1 MYKGTLKQMEFED
14 FKLPFGGKLISKNRW
29 VQLAKMIPWVEVEEI
44 YISSLAGTGMGS
56 PAKSARVAL
65 AALIIKEHYGKSD
78 EETVSEI
85 QENPYLQ
92 FFLGFQEYSEQKP
105 FDPSMFTH
113 FRTRFGL
120 TGTQSLNDIIGDK
133 IKTDLKKYKQP
144 KKESDETEDKHN
156 DDNPPKNSGKLLLD
170 ATCAP
175 ADITF
180 PTDLKLLNVARRKS
194 EAIIDDL
201 HAPLKGVEKKPRTY
215 CKKARRDFLLAAKAK
230 RLSGKKRR
238 KALRKQL
245 GFLGRNLKSIEE
257 LSQKIPLLCLTKK
270 QYKNL
275 LVIHE
280 VYRQQ
285 KIMYDGHLRR
295 IDDRIVSISQPHIR
309 PIKRG
314 KAGRPTEFG
323 AKISVS
329 LVDGVAFVDHLSWD
343 NFNEGGDLP
352 AQAEAYRRRFGSWPK
367 SIHADKLYR
376 NRDNLKFCKKYGIR
390 LSGPPL
396 GRPPKVT
403 AENAMIIQQQ
413 KEIARKDEVDRIPI
427 EGKFGQGKRRF
438 GLGLIMSKRP
448 DTSACSIVMSFL
460 VMNLMKWLK
469 VIFYTLFFW
478 LSGKKDSIIMICSRP
493 ERRFWSVIM
502 GWNVGACQTAPSG

>member
-1 MYKGTLKQMEFED
+1 MYKDTLKQMEFEN
-14 FKLPFGGKLISKNRW
+14 FQLPFGGKLKSKNRW
-29 VQLAKMIPWVEVEEI
+29 VKLAKMIPWDEVEKI
-44 YISSLAGTGMGS
+44 YVSSLAGTGMGS

-65 AALIIKEHYGKSD
+65 AALVIKEHYGKSD
-78 EETVSEI
+78 VETVAEI

-92 FFLGFQEYSEQKP
+92 FFLGFQEYSDQKP

-144 KKESDETEDKHN
+144 KKESDETEDNYN
-156 DDNPPKNSGKLLLD
+156 DGNPPENSGKLLLD

-194 EAIIDDL
+194 ETIIDDL

-215 CKKARRDFLLAAKAK
+215 RKKARRDFLLAAKAK

-245 GFLGRNLKSIEE
+245 GYLGRNLKRIEG
-257 LSQKIPLLCLTKK
+257 LSQKISLLCLTKK

-285 KIMYDGHLRR
+285 KIMYEGHLHR

-403 AENAMIIQQQ
+403 AENAMLIQQQ
-413 KEIARKDEVDRIPI
+413 KAIASQDEVDRIPI

-438 GLGLIMSKRP
+438 GLGLIMSKGP

-478 LSGKKDSIIMICSRP
+478 LSGKKEPIIKVCSRS
-493 ERRFWSVIM
+493 ERRFGSVIM
-502 GWNVGACQTAPSG
+502 GWKVRACQTVPEG

>member
-1 MYKGTLKQMEFED
+1 MYKETLKQMELEN

-29 VQLAKMIPWVEVEEI
+29 VQLAKMIPWEEVEEI
-44 YISSLAGTGMGS
+44 YISSLASTGMGS

-78 EETVSEI
+78 KETVAEI

-92 FFLGFQEYSEQKP
+92 FFLGFQEYSDQKP

-133 IKTDLKKYKQP
+133 IKTDLKKYEKS
-144 KKESDETEDKHN
+144 KKESVETEDKHN
-156 DDNPPKNSGKLLLD
+156 DDSPPKNSGKLLLD

-194 EAIIDDL
+194 ETIIDDL

-215 CKKARRDFLLAAKAK
+215 RKKARRDFLLAAKAK

-245 GFLGRNLKSIEE
+245 GFLGRNLKSIEG

-285 KIMYDGHLRR
+285 KTMYDGHLRR

-352 AQAEAYRRRFGSWPK
+352 AQAEAYRRRFGSWPE

-403 AENAMIIQQQ
+403 AENAMRIQQQ

-438 GLGLIMSKRP
+438 GLGLIMSKGP

-478 LSGKKDSIIMICSRP
+478 LSEKKDSIIKVCSRP
-493 ERRFWSVIM
+493 ERQFGSVIM
-502 GWNVGACQTAPSG
+502 GWKVRACQTVLAG

>member
-1 MYKGTLKQMEFED
+1 
-14 FKLPFGGKLISKNRW
+14 
-29 VQLAKMIPWVEVEEI
+29 
-44 YISSLAGTGMGS
+44 
-56 PAKSARVAL
+56 
-65 AALIIKEHYGKSD
+65 
-78 EETVSEI
+78 
-85 QENPYLQ
+85 
-92 FFLGFQEYSEQKP
+92 
-105 FDPSMFTH
+105 MFTH

-144 KKESDETEDKHN
+144 KKESNETQDKN
-156 DDNPPKNSGKLLLD
+156 DDGNPPKNSGKLLLD

-180 PTDLKLLNVARRKS
+180 PTDLKLLNDARRKS
-194 EAIIDDL
+194 ETIIDDL

-215 CKKARRDFLLAAKAK
+215 RKKARRDFLLAAKAK

-245 GFLGRNLKSIEE
+245 DYLGRNLKSLEE

-285 KIMYDGHLRR
+285 KIMFDGHLRR

-329 LVDGVAFVDHLSWD
+329 LVDGIAFVDHLSWD

-352 AQAEAYRRRFGSWPK
+352 AQAKAYRRRFGNWPK

-396 GRPPKVT
+396 GRPPKIT
-403 AENAMIIQQQ
+403 TENAMLIQQQ
-413 KEIARKDEVDRIPI
+413 KEIAMQDEIDRIPI
-427 EGKFGQGKRRF
+427 EDKFCQRKRRY
-438 GLGLIMSKRP
+438 GLGLIMSKGP

-469 VIFYTLFFW
+469 AIFYTLFFW
-478 LSGKKDSIIMICSRP
+478 LSGKKEPIRKVCSRP
-493 ERRFWSVIM
+493 ERRFGSIFID
-502 GWNVGACQTAPSG
+502 WNVGACQTAPSG

>member
-1 MYKGTLKQMEFED
+1 MYKETLKQMEFEN

-29 VQLAKMIPWVEVEEI
+29 VQLAKLIPWEEVEEI

-78 EETVSEI
+78 EETVAEI

-92 FFLGFQEYSEQKP
+92 FFLGFQEYSDQKP

-120 TGTQSLNDIIGDK
+120 SGTQSLNDIIGDK
-133 IKTDLKKYKQP
+133 IKTDLKKYEKS
-144 KKESDETEDKHN
+144 KDKSDETEDKHN

-194 EAIIDDL
+194 ETIINDL

-215 CKKARRDFLLAAKAK
+215 RRKARHDFLLAAKAK

-245 GFLGRNLKSIEE
+245 GYLGRNLKSIEE

-295 IDDRIVSISQPHIR
+295 IDDRIVSISQPHVR

-352 AQAEAYRRRFGSWPK
+352 AQAEAYRRRFGNWPE

-403 AENAMIIQQQ
+403 AENAMLIQQQ
-413 KEIARKDEVDRIPI
+413 REIASKDEVDRIPI
-427 EGKFGQGKRRF
+427 EGKFGQGKRKF
-438 GLGLIMSKRP
+438 GLGLIMSKGP

-478 LSGKKDSIIMICSRP
+478 LSGKKDSIIKICSRP

-502 GWNVGACQTAPSG
+502 GWKVRAWKTVTAE

>member
-1 MYKGTLKQMEFED
+1 
-14 FKLPFGGKLISKNRW
+14 
-29 VQLAKMIPWVEVEEI
+29 
-44 YISSLAGTGMGS
+44 
-56 PAKSARVAL
+56 
-65 AALIIKEHYGKSD
+65 
-78 EETVSEI
+78 
-85 QENPYLQ
+85 
-92 FFLGFQEYSEQKP
+92 
-105 FDPSMFTH
+105 
-113 FRTRFGL
+113 
-120 TGTQSLNDIIGDK
+120 
-133 IKTDLKKYKQP
+133 
-144 KKESDETEDKHN
+144 
-156 DDNPPKNSGKLLLD
+156 
-170 ATCAP
+170 
-175 ADITF
+175 
-180 PTDLKLLNVARRKS
+180 
-194 EAIIDDL
+194 
-201 HAPLKGVEKKPRTY
+201 
-215 CKKARRDFLLAAKAK
+215 
-230 RLSGKKRR
+230 
-238 KALRKQL
+238 
-245 GFLGRNLKSIEE
+245 
-257 LSQKIPLLCLTKK
+257 LLCLTKK

-285 KIMYDGHLRR
+285 KIMYEGHLRR
-295 IDDRIVSISQPHIR
+295 MDDRIVSISQPHIR

-403 AENAMIIQQQ
+403 AENAMLIQQQ

-438 GLGLIMSKRP
+438 GIHDICFEFGNGIG
-448 DTSACSIVMSFL
+448 AG
-460 VMNLMKWLK
+460 
-469 VIFYTLFFW
+469 LFFNRNARIIAYMLARTGQLVEKGCFAGVW
-478 LSGKKDSIIMICSRP
+478 ISGQRDGGIP
-493 ERRFWSVIM
+493 L
-502 GWNVGACQTAPSG
+502 